1 MFIYLD
7 RTKMI
12 MSKYFLGVEGEI
24 KVKMSIDW
32 MFMYLDRFQRC

>member
-1 MFIYLD
+1 MFIYID

-12 MSKYFLGVEGEI
+12 MSKYLLREEGGV

-32 MFMYLDRFQRC
+32 MFMFQDRFQRC